1 MSSIMLFRRSPVLVV
16 RIVSDRRVRNG
27 GGCSLATPF
36 GVGGG
41 FPAGGNG
48 DGGGRDLL
56 CWLLALLLL
65 LLLSEDVSMLDV
77 LLTSAPSPLPA
88 ARGGRCHIFILQ
100 HANKDSYPNVLLSVY

>member
-1 MSSIMLFRRSPVLVV
+1 M

-88 ARGGRCHIFILQ
+88 PEEQDVTFSYCNMLIKIHIPMCCFPFTNRRCF
-100 HANKDSYPNVLLSVY
+100 